1 MKVHTSDD
9 KLPCLRSPGLM
20 TLLAFAILALSPSCF
35 AQERPYFVTYST
47 DMEEPGNLE
56 IATKS
61 AIGRPPDGNRFW
73 GTAMEFEYGAKAW
86 WTTEFYLD
94 GVTVAQ
100 DSTIFTGFRWENRFR
115 PLAREHW
122 INPVLY
128 VEFENINGANK
139 SLLEVVGHDGV
150 LDFAD
155 RNAVARQERKRE
167 LELKL
172 ILSSNF
178 KGWNVS
184 ENLIF
189 EKNFN
194 NSPWEFGY
202 AIGASRPL
210 KLAGSAKKCTFC
222 AQKFAAGAE
231 MYGGLGDRYTL
242 GLHDTSQYLGPVINW
257 SAPAGWTVSFSPQFG
272 LNDFSV
278 PRIYRFGVS
287 YEISQIF
294 GKMRFLHGHG
304 GAQ

>member
-1 MKVHTSDD
+1 MNSNESSGNKRWFLVASLLFLMVLTLASA
-9 KLPCLRSPGLM
+9 CLG
-20 TLLAFAILALSPSCF
+20 
-35 AQERPYFVTYST
+35 QERPYFVTYST

-61 AIGRPPDGNRFW
+61 AIGKPPDGNRFW
-73 GTAMEFEYGAKAW
+73 GMSMEFEYGAKAW

-128 VEFENINGANK
+128 VEFENINGADK

-150 LDFAD
+150 PDFAGRD
-155 RNAVARQERKRE
+155 ADSRQEKKRE

-189 EKNFN
+189 EKNLN
-194 NSPWEFGY
+194 NNPWEFGY

-210 KLAGSAKKCTFC
+210 KLAASAKKCTFC
-222 AQKFAAGAE
+222 GEKFAAGAE
-231 MYGGLGDRYTL
+231 MYGGLGDRYTP
-242 GLHDTSQYLGPVINW
+242 GLHDTSQYAGPVINW
-257 SAPAGWTVSFSPQFG
+257 SAPAGWTLSFSPQVG

-294 GKMRFLHGHG
+294 GKMGLFHGHG
-304 GAQ
+304 GGQ

>member
-1 MKVHTSDD
+1 MF
-9 KLPCLRSPGLM
+9 
-20 TLLAFAILALSPSCF
+20 TLVALSPACF
-35 AQERPYFVTYST
+35 GQEKPYFVTYST

-56 IATKS
+56 IETKS
-61 AIGRPPDGNRFW
+61 AIGKPPDVNRFL

-94 GVTVAQ
+94 GVSVSQ

-150 LDFAD
+150 ADFAD
-155 RNAVARQERKRE
+155 RNAVARQDKQRE

-178 KGWNVS
+178 KGWNLS
-184 ENLIF
+184 ENIIA
-189 EKNFN
+189 EKNL
-194 NSPWEFGY
+194 SSAPWEFGY

-222 AQKFAAGAE
+222 AEKFQAGAE
-231 MYGGLGDRYTL
+231 MYGGLGDRYSL
-242 GLHDTSQYLGPVINW
+242 GLHNTSQYLGPVINW
-257 SAPAGWTVSFSPQFG
+257 SAPSGWTLSFSPQFG
-272 LNDFSV
+272 LNDFSL

-294 GKMRFLHGHG
+294 GKIGFLHGHG
-304 GAQ
+304 GGSGQ